1 MIELKTGIK
10 AQFVTGKFITYTELI
25 AENGYCF
32 YDKAVSE
39 NERIYHTQIKTPIT
53 DVLVLKDQYES
64 VLGSADVLNQELAE
78 KIKPEMVA
86 ENQN

>member
-10 AQFVTGKFITYTELI
+10 FELITGKFITYSHLI
-25 AENGYCF
+25 ADDGYCF
-32 YDKAVSE
+32 YDKTVSE

-78 KIKPEMVA
+78 KIKPEVVG
-86 ENQN
+86 EEI